1 MPAKRK
7 RLSREESQA
16 QTRERLLAAAR
27 AEVIRNGFAG
37 ASVRDISEAA
47 GYSQGAFYS
56 NFPDKEAIMLELLR
70 RYMREEVEQ
79 LRTIVD
85 GVSGKEALERLE
97 TWARS
102 LNAEVDW
109 AMLALELQL
118 HARRSP
124 SFATEYDKV
133 FEAHGSELGRIVA
146 GFYAAQH
153 RKPQLDPRELAA
165 GFMALAH
172 GLALQRR
179 RDSEAPAG
187 RLIMTFLRALV
198 ATAEAATR
206 KPASKSSTS
215 RETP

>member
-1 MPAKRK
+1 MSATRT

-27 AEVIRNGFAG
+27 VEVIRNGFAG

-97 TWARS
+97 TWARL

-179 RDSEAPAG
+179 RDNEAPAG

-215 RETP
+215 RQTP

>member
-1 MPAKRK
+1 MSATRT

-27 AEVIRNGFAG
+27 DEVIRNGFAG

-179 RDSEAPAG
+179 RDNEAPAG

-215 RETP
+215 RQTP

>member
-1 MPAKRK
+1 MSATRT

-27 AEVIRNGFAG
+27 VEVIRNGFAG

-56 NFPDKEAIMLELLR
+56 NFLDKEAIMLELLR

-179 RDSEAPAG
+179 RDNEAPAG

-215 RETP
+215 RQTP

>member
-1 MPAKRK
+1 MSATRT

-27 AEVIRNGFAG
+27 VEVIRNGFAG

-179 RDSEAPAG
+179 RDNEAPAG

-215 RETP
+215 RQTP

>member
-1 MPAKRK
+1 MSATRT

-27 AEVIRNGFAG
+27 VEVIRNGFAG

-179 RDSEAPAG
+179 RNNEAPAG

-215 RETP
+215 RQTP